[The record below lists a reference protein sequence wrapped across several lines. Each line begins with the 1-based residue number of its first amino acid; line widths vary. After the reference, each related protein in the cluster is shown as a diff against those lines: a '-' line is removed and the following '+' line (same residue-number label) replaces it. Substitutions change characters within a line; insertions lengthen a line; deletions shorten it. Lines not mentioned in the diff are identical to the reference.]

1 MTTSTQIRAK
11 VSKLAGEYLAMSD
24 TDFNR
29 ALGQRERR
37 AALWAD
43 IRALAAYCIAIA
55 AADEIEERQL

>member
-1 MTTSTQIRAK
+1 MTRPFSNREK

-43 IRALAAYCIAIA
+43 IRVLAAYCISIA
-55 AADEIEERQL
+55 AADDREERQL